1 MDELRS
7 LIQQK
12 LEEIQDIEVSA
23 EVPDDIIEENKTYF
37 SYTLSRYYDNGDM
50 NKNYI
55 YRVTL
60 NGFIKRKVDTSENT
74 LQIVDN
80 AQDLIE
86 NKLKELDIKCDFQDV
101 SVLDNIRKVRVNG
114 RFKYYELTNGIY

>member
-12 LEEIQDIEVSA
+12 LEEIQGIEVSA
-23 EVPDDIIEENKTYF
+23 EVPDDIIEENTTYF

-114 RFKYYELTNGIY
+114 RFKYYELTKGIY

>member
-12 LEEIQDIEVSA
+12 LEEIQGIEVSA
-23 EVPDDIIEENKTYF
+23 EVPDDIIEENTTYF

-86 NKLKELDIKCDFQDV
+86 SKLKELDIKCDFQDV

-114 RFKYYELTNGIY
+114 KFKYYELTKGIY

>member
-114 RFKYYELTNGIY
+114 KFKYYELTNGIY

>member
-12 LEEIQDIEVSA
+12 LEEIQGIEVSA
-23 EVPDDIIEENKTYF
+23 EVPDDIIEENTTYF
-37 SYTLSRYYDNGDM
+37 SYTLSRYFDNGDM

-74 LQIVDN
+74 LQIIDN

-114 RFKYYELTNGIY
+114 RFKYYELTKGIY

>member
-12 LEEIQDIEVSA
+12 LEEIQGIEVSA
-23 EVPDDIIEENKTYF
+23 EVPDDIIEENTTYF
-37 SYTLSRYYDNGDM
+37 SYTLSRYFDNGDM

-86 NKLKELDIKCDFQDV
+86 SKLKELDIKCDFQDV

-114 RFKYYELTNGIY
+114 RFKYYELTKGIY

>member
-12 LEEIQDIEVSA
+12 LEEIQDIEISA